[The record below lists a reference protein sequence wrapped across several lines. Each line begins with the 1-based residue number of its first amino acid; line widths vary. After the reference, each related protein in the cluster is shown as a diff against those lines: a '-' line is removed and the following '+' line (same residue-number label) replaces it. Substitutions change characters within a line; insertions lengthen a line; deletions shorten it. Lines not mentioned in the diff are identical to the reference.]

1 MSRLYRNSEQVPYLP
16 LRGMSLAP
24 ATQTAY
30 SKQLGSFLSHARFDL
45 HSFSVA
51 RASLVDRALAVYIQA
66 CYDARSSFT
75 YVSQALSGAVHQ
87 RPDLRHRL
95 PISRQCLRGWDK
107 TRETTSHPPLTWE
120 LTVVMSCTLARS
132 GYHGPAIAML
142 LAFDCF
148 LRVGELTR
156 IRFTD
161 IVMPNDPRTGRAHST
176 MAVVLRTAKTGKL
189 QSVGVADQDVARLV
203 AMWARSPLVHSDPS
217 EPDPRLFAFS
227 PDLLRRLM
235 YHTSMA
241 LQLPTRYTP
250 HSLRHGGATDDFLRH
265 GSVERVQFRG
275 RWKQL
280 ESVRRYVQMARAGL
294 SRRQVPPHVHQF
306 GVALSGDLVTVMS
319 HLLRTVPPALTRA
332 PSNRRV
338 TFNLS
343 ASVPAGPHRSPD
355 RR

>member
-1 MSRLYRNSEQVPYLP
+1 MITQHSHRRESVPYLP

-24 ATQTAY
+24 TTQTAY
-30 SKQLGSFLSHARFDL
+30 SKQLGSFLSHARLDL
-45 HSFSVA
+45 RSFLVA
-51 RASLVDRALAVYIQA
+51 RASVVDRALAVYIQA
-66 CYDARSSFT
+66 CYDARSSFA

-95 PISRQCLRGWDK
+95 PIARQCLRGWDK
-107 TRETTSHPPLTWE
+107 VRETTSHPPLTWE
-120 LTVVMSCTLARS
+120 LTVVMACTLARS
-132 GYHGPAIAML
+132 GYHGAAIAML

-176 MAVVLRTAKTGKL
+176 MAVVLRAAKTGKL
-189 QSVGVADQDVARLV
+189 QSVEVADHDVARLV
-203 AMWARSPLVHSDPS
+203 ALWARSPLVHTDSTD
-217 EPDPRLFAFS
+217 PDPRLFAFS
-227 PDLLRRLM
+227 PDFLRRLM
-235 YHTSMA
+235 YNASVA

-280 ESVRRYVQMARAGL
+280 ESVRRYVQMARAVL
-294 SRRQVPPHVHQF
+294 SRRQVPPHVHRF
-306 GVALSGDLVTVMS
+306 GVALSGDLVSVLT
-319 HLLRTVPPALTRA
+319 HLLRTVPPVVTRA
-332 PSNRRV
+332 YSGRRV
-338 TFNLS
+338 TFHLS
-343 ASVPAGPHRSPD
+343 APPLKGSTRQVA
-355 RR
+355 

>member
-1 MSRLYRNSEQVPYLP
+1 MSRQYRASEPYLP

-24 ATQTAY
+24 ATHAAY
-30 SKQLGSFLSHARFDL
+30 SKQLGSFLSHARLDTR
-45 HSFSVA
+45 SFLAA
-51 RASLVDRALAVYIQA
+51 RASEVDRALAVYIQA

-95 PISRQCLRGWDK
+95 PISRQCLCGWDK
-107 TRETTSHPPLTWE
+107 TREATSHPPLTWE
-120 LTVVMSCTLARS
+120 LTVVMACTLARS

-176 MAVVLRTAKTGKL
+176 MAVVLRTAKTGKM
-189 QSVGVADQDVARLV
+189 QPVGIADPDVARLV
-203 AMWARSPLVHSDPS
+203 ALWARSSKSCSDPS
-217 EPDPRLFAFS
+217 DPDPRLFHFS
-227 PDLLRRLM
+227 PDALRRLM
-235 YHTSMA
+235 YQASVA

-265 GSVERVQFRG
+265 GSIERVQFRG

-280 ESVRRYVQMARAGL
+280 ESVRRYVQAARAIL
-294 SRRQVPPHVHQF
+294 SKRQVPPHVHQC
-306 GVALSGDLVTVMS
+306 GVMLSGDLVMVMT
-319 HLLRTVPPALTRA
+319 HLTRTVPPAVSRTYR
-332 PSNRRV
+332 SRRV
-338 TFNLS
+338 TFHLQP
-343 ASVPAGPHRSPD
+343 ASDSSQVA
-355 RR
+355 